1 MTTSLNSI
9 KSGVETV
16 LVGLNPAGTH
26 LTQRKYIKASD
37 SVAWGSRGLADIDRR
52 FTVAVDPAGGWNSFG
67 TLTEH
72 ESKVRMTV
80 TIGHVLG
87 QKVQDA
93 QERQSTDCRQIILE
107 LTDPDN
113 RPSGVWKIALVPPV
127 SVTEQDQWIETRMNF
142 DVTFAEANP

>member
-1 MTTSLNSI
+1 MTTTLTTV
-9 KSGVETV
+9 KGALETV
-16 LVGLNPAGTH
+16 LVGLTPTGKA
-26 LTQRKYIKASD
+26 LTQRKYVRASD
-37 SVAWGSRGLADIDRR
+37 SSTWGTRGLADIDRR
-52 FTVAVDPAGGWNSFG
+52 FTVYMDPAGGWNSFG

-87 QKVQDA
+87 QNVQDA

-107 LTDPDN
+107 LTDPAN
-113 RPSGVWKIALVPPV
+113 RPSGVWRIALVPPV
-127 SVTEQDQWIETRMNF
+127 SVTERDQWIETEMKF